1 MAWTRVGERENDEES
16 STGRGKIKRAVS
28 LLFLVALA
36 VGYATAQEDE
46 STIPIPGSSADLESA
61 TGGSAQGT
69 GESGSG
75 DPTAGGGGQS
85 AGGLQ
90 PGITDL
96 LRMVLVLAAVV
107 GVIYLIF
114 YLLKRSTRG
123 KLVESDVFRLVGA
136 KQLPGGRLLYLVEVG
151 NQVFLLGSGDK
162 DVHLVSEI
170 TDQESV
176 DMIRL
181 RAEATPAERKSFAEL
196 LGGMFKSN
204 GDGSPLGF
212 LQRQRGRLKN
222 LQ

>member
-1 MAWTRVGERENDEES
+1 MV
-16 STGRGKIKRAVS
+16 
-28 LLFLVALA
+28 LA
-36 VGYATAQEDE
+36 VGYATAQQDE
-46 STIPIPGSSADLESA
+46 SMIPIPGSASDLDLNGVA
-61 TGGSAQGT
+61 GAPGAGVGGSGEAGAA
-69 GESGSG
+69 GESSG
-75 DPTAGGGGQS
+75 
-85 AGGLQ
+85 GGLQ

-123 KLVESDVFRLVGA
+123 RVVESDVFRLVGA

-181 RAEATPAERKSFAEL
+181 RAEAVPAERKSFAEL

>member
-1 MAWTRVGERENDEES
+1 MV
-16 STGRGKIKRAVS
+16 V
-28 LLFLVALA
+28 LA
-36 VGYATAQEDE
+36 VGYATAQQDE
-46 STIPIPGSSADLESA
+46 SMIPIPGSASDLDLNGVA
-61 TGGSAQGT
+61 GAPGAGVGGSGEAGAA
-69 GESGSG
+69 GESSG
-75 DPTAGGGGQS
+75 
-85 AGGLQ
+85 GGLQ

-123 KLVESDVFRLVGA
+123 RVVESDVFRLVGA

-181 RAEATPAERKSFAEL
+181 RAEAVPAERKSFAEL